1 MSYEDYPE
9 KDLED
14 EQASSLAQQLGTNA
28 KILSDGLI
36 DMRILTVLDDRKN
49 LPNTM
54 KNTLYW
60 LVYKDI
66 VHDDKNF
73 AESVIENILSLN
85 VSVRGRGRRDLL
97 RAEAVR
103 KGSDIDVTSEIQK
116 PGWVQRNITRRNW
129 ENEEKE
135 QLGL

>member
-1 MSYEDYPE
+1 
-9 KDLED
+9 
-14 EQASSLAQQLGTNA
+14 
-28 KILSDGLI
+28 
-36 DMRILTVLDDRKN
+36 MRILTVLDDRKN

-85 VSVRGRGRRDLL
+85 VAVRGRGRRDLL

-129 ENEEKE
+129 EEDEKE
-135 QLGL
+135 KLGL